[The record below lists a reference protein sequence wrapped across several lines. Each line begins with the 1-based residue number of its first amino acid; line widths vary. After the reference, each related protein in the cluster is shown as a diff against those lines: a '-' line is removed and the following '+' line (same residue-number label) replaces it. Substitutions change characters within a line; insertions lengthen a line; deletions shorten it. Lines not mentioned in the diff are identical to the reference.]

1 MSHASLSL
9 DLDNL
14 WSYMKTHGDPGW
26 ERYPSYLDR
35 VVPLALQSLGEREL
49 RITFFIV
56 GLDASLASNHA
67 PLRSIVE
74 AGHEVGNHSFHHEP
88 WLHLYSDAQLE
99 DELSRAENAI
109 VHAVG
114 VRPDGFRGPGFSLSE
129 TTLRVLARRG
139 YRYDASTFPT
149 YLGPLARAYYF
160 WTAKLD
166 AEEKKRRA
174 KLFGS
179 VRDGLRPL
187 KPYHW
192 SLGERRMLEIP
203 VTTMPLCKA
212 PFHVSYLLFLSMRSH
227 LAACAYF
234 RLALSMCKMAGVQ
247 PSLLLHPLD
256 FLGRDDCP
264 ELAFFPAMG
273 VDGALKRRWTGDY
286 LDIYRKAFQVLPM
299 GRHADKLSAAN
310 LPLRKPDFPRE
321 DGSAPPPTEHTP
333 RTREA

>member
-1 MSHASLSL
+1 MNTASLSL

-14 WSYMKTHGDPGW
+14 WSYMKTHGDAGW

-35 VVPLALQSLGEREL
+35 MVPLALRCLEERDL
-49 RITFFIV
+49 QITFFIV
-56 GLDASLASNHA
+56 GLDASLAQNHQA
-67 PLRSIVE
+67 LRSIVE

-88 WLHLYSDAQLE
+88 WLHLYDDSRLE

-109 VHAVG
+109 VTATG

-179 VRDGLRPL
+179 VKDGLRPL
-187 KPYHW
+187 KPYRW
-192 SLGERRMLEIP
+192 ELGERRMLEIP
-203 VTTMPLCKA
+203 VTTMPVSKA

-234 RLALSMCKMAGVQ
+234 RLALGMCRLTGVQ

-256 FLGRDDCP
+256 FLGGDDCP

-273 VDGALKRRWTGDY
+273 VDGEAKRRWTGDY
-286 LDIYRKAFQVLPM
+286 LDIYRKAFHVVPM
-299 GRHADKLSAAN
+299 GKHADLLADAS

-321 DGSAPPPTEHTP
+321 DETATPPTEPAPQT
-333 RTREA
+333 